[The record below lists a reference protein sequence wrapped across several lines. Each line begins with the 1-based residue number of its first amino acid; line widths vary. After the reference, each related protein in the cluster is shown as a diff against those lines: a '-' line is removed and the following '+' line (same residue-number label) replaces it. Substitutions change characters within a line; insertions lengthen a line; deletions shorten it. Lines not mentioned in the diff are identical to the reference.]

1 MSIRP
6 TIKLLASN
14 SMIYGLGNILSK
26 LSAFFLIPI
35 YTRYLSMTEVGIIAL
50 LEMAELFIVTIV
62 PLGLINAVWR
72 YLPES
77 TKKEKVKILSSAFW
91 GINGIGVIVFMV
103 LVLFRDLIASH
114 LQLGV
119 NGPTFLLILL
129 CNSFLFVGGQFIL
142 WIFQYEQKPKKYLA
156 ISLFQF
162 LGVLILNI
170 IFVVFLEKDVIGVLY
185 SKFIIFFI
193 LYLISG
199 SFILWRAPVLPS
211 ITLLKKLMKYGLP
224 LVIVSFVTPILT
236 LSDRY
241 FLNLFVSLEEIGV
254 YSIAYKFGMLI
265 NMLLV
270 VPIQRTLTPLIYQSG
285 IGQDA
290 QKIYKDAM
298 FYYALVGCLFLLAMD
313 VLAPSFL
320 QYFATK
326 DYVSGAA
333 IIPWI
338 TLAYFIN
345 GFRSFF
351 RSSLILK
358 DKTAI
363 LGWIGVV
370 TIILNI
376 GLNYLLIKELGVAG
390 AVIATVIS
398 YLFVLSCIYFNAQ
411 RIIKIEWKWIRLIK
425 LFAITLITIYCYHG
439 LFRLGIHSMIFAVL
453 ISLVLFCVS
462 LLITKTIGWREI
474 NGIKLIFHKLKMLS
488 EEE

>member
-1 MSIRP
+1 
-6 TIKLLASN
+6 
-14 SMIYGLGNILSK
+14 
-26 LSAFFLIPI
+26 
-35 YTRYLSMTEVGIIAL
+35 
-50 LEMAELFIVTIV
+50 
-62 PLGLINAVWR
+62 LINAVWR

-91 GINGIGVIVFMV
+91 GINGIGIIVFLV
-103 LVLFRDLIASH
+103 LVLFREQIASH
-114 LQLGV
+114 LQFGV
-119 NGPTFLLILL
+119 NGPTFILILL

-142 WIFQYEQKPKKYLA
+142 WMFQYEQKAIKYLA

-170 IFVVFLEKDVIGVLY
+170 IFVLFLDKGIIGVLY
-185 SKFIIFFI
+185 SKFIVFFI

-199 SFILWRAPVLPS
+199 SFILWRAAVLPS

-270 VPIQRTLTPLIYQSG
+270 VPLQRTLTPLIYQTG

-298 FYYALVGCLFLLAMD
+298 FYYALIGCFFLIVMD

-326 DYVSGAA
+326 DYLSGAA

-351 RSSLILK
+351 RSSLALK
-358 DKTAI
+358 DKTTV
-363 LGWIGVV
+363 LGWIGII

-376 GLNYLLIKELGVAG
+376 GLNFLLIRELGVTG

-398 YLFVLSCIYFNAQ
+398 YLFVVSCIYFNAQ
-411 RIIKIEWKWIRLIK
+411 RIMRIDWKWIRLIK
-425 LFAITLITIYCYHG
+425 LATITLITIFCYHG
-439 LFRLGIHSMIFAVL
+439 LFRLGIHSNIFAVL
-453 ISLVLFCVS
+453 LSLVLFCVS

-474 NGIKLIFHKLKMLS
+474 NGIKLIFHKIKMLS
-488 EEE
+488 EK

>member
-1 MSIRP
+1 MPVRP
-6 TIKLLASN
+6 QIKLLATN
-14 SMIYGLGNILSK
+14 SAIYGIGNVLSK

-35 YTRYLSMTEVGIIAL
+35 YTRYLPMKEVGIIAL
-50 LEMAELFIVTIV
+50 LEMGELFIITLV
-62 PLGLINAVWR
+62 PLGLVNAIWR

-77 TKKEKVKILSSAFW
+77 TKEEKVKILSSAFW
-91 GINGIGVIVFMV
+91 GINGIGIITL
-103 LVLFRDLIASH
+103 LVLMFARDQISHH
-114 LQLGV
+114 LQLGAD
-119 NGPTFLLILL
+119 GPKFILILL

-142 WIFQYEQKPKKYLA
+142 WMLQYEQKPIKYLML
-156 ISLFQF
+156 SLFQF
-162 LGVLILNI
+162 LGVLILNVLFI
-170 IFVVFLEKDVIGVLY
+170 VFLDKNIFGVLY
-185 SKFIIFFI
+185 SKFIIFLI
-193 LYLISG
+193 LYFISG
-199 SFILWRAPVLPS
+199 SFVLWRAAVLPS
-211 ITLLKKLMKYGLP
+211 ILLLKKLMKYSLP
-224 LVIVSFVTPILT
+224 LVLTGFVMPILT
-236 LSDRY
+236 VSDRY
-241 FLNLFVSLEEIGV
+241 FLNLFVSIDEIGI

-270 VPIQRTLTPLIYQSG
+270 VPLQRTLIPMIYQSG
-285 IGQDA
+285 MDQNN
-290 QKIYKDAM
+290 QKIYRDAM
-298 FYYALVGCLFLLAMD
+298 FYYALIGCLFLLAMD

-439 LFRLGIHSMIFAVL
+439 LFQLGIHSMIFAVL

>member
-1 MSIRP
+1 MAIRP
-6 TIKLLASN
+6 PIKLLASN

-26 LSAFFLIPI
+26 LSAVFLIPI
-35 YTRYLSMTEVGIIAL
+35 YTRYLSMGEVGIIAL

-72 YLPES
+72 YFPES
-77 TKKEKVKILSSAFW
+77 DKKEKVRILSSAFW
-91 GINGIGVIVFMV
+91 GINGIGVIVF
-103 LVLFRDLIASH
+103 LILLSLREQIASH
-114 LQLGV
+114 LQFGAD
-119 NGPTFLLILL
+119 GPMFILILL
-129 CNSFLFVGGQFIL
+129 CNSFFFIGGQFIL
-142 WIFQYEQKPKKYLA
+142 WMFQYEQKPIKYLA

-170 IFVVFLEKDVIGVLY
+170 IFIVFLDKGIVGVLY

-199 SFILWRAPVLPS
+199 SFILWRAAVMPS
-211 ITLLKKLMKYGLP
+211 FTLLIKLMKYSLP
-224 LVIVSFVTPILT
+224 LVFASFITPILT

-270 VPIQRTLTPLIYQSG
+270 VPLKRTLTPLIYQSG

-298 FYYALVGCLFLLAMD
+298 FYYALVGCFFLFAMN
-313 VLAPSFL
+313 VFAPSLL
-320 QYFATK
+320 QYFATN
-326 DYVSGAA
+326 DYASGAA

-338 TLAYFIN
+338 ALAYFIN

-351 RSSLILK
+351 RSSLALK
-358 DKTAI
+358 NKTII
-363 LGWIGVV
+363 LGWIGVI

-376 GLNYLLIKELGVAG
+376 GLNFRLIRDLGVTG

-398 YLFVLSCIYFNAQ
+398 YFFVVSCIYFNAQ
-411 RIIKIEWKWIRLIK
+411 RIIRIDWNWIRLIK
-425 LFAITLITIYCYHG
+425 LASITFIAICCYHV
-439 LFRLGIHSMIFAVL
+439 LFRLGIHSNIFAAL
-453 ISLVLFCVS
+453 LSLVLFCVS

-474 NGIKLIFHKLKMLS
+474 NGMKVMLNKIVNVRK
-488 EEE
+488 

>member
-6 TIKLLASN
+6 PIKLLASN
-14 SMIYGLGNILSK
+14 SFIYGIGNILSK

-50 LEMAELFIVTIV
+50 LEMAELFIITIV
-62 PLGLINAVWR
+62 PLGLVNAIWR
-72 YLPES
+72 YFPES

-91 GINGIGVIVFMV
+91 GINGIGIIVFLV
-103 LVLFRDLIASH
+103 LVLFREQIASH
-114 LQLGV
+114 LQFGV
-119 NGPTFLLILL
+119 NGPTFILILL

-142 WIFQYEQKPKKYLA
+142 WMFQYEQKAIKYLA

-170 IFVVFLEKDVIGVLY
+170 IFVLFLDKGIIGVLY
-185 SKFIIFFI
+185 SKFIVFFI

-199 SFILWRAPVLPS
+199 SFILWRAAVLPS

-270 VPIQRTLTPLIYQSG
+270 VPLQRTLTPLIYQTG

-298 FYYALVGCLFLLAMD
+298 FYYALIGCFFLIVMD

-326 DYVSGAA
+326 DYLSGAA

-351 RSSLILK
+351 RSSLALK
-358 DKTAI
+358 DKTTV
-363 LGWIGVV
+363 LGWIGII

-376 GLNYLLIKELGVAG
+376 GLNFLLIRELGVTG

-398 YLFVLSCIYFNAQ
+398 YLFVVSCIYFNAQ
-411 RIIKIEWKWIRLIK
+411 RIMRIDWKWIRLIK
-425 LFAITLITIYCYHG
+425 LATITLITIFCYHG
-439 LFRLGIHSMIFAVL
+439 LFRLGIHSNIFAVL
-453 ISLVLFCVS
+453 LSLVLFCVS

-474 NGIKLIFHKLKMLS
+474 NGIKLIFHKIKMLS
-488 EEE
+488 EK